1 MPARLVRAWNEAY
14 EDHKIVGL
22 SILAAISVMFIM
34 AGVLVATAVFSHN
47 QKQNCRMASAVRDA
61 VVVVLQDAQTLVQH
75 PPKGFRPQTSEQKD
89 ISIKFYQRNID
100 RLRSVH
106 CVNK

>member
-1 MPARLVRAWNEAY
+1 MPGRLVRAWNEAY
-14 EDHKIVGL
+14 QDHKIVGL
-22 SILAAISVMFIM
+22 SILAAIFIAMF
-34 AGVLVATAVFSHN
+34 AGGILAATAVFSHN

-61 VVVVLQDAQTLVQH
+61 VVVVLQDAQALVQH
-75 PPKGFRPQTSEQKD
+75 PPKGFRPQTPEQKD

-100 RLRSVH
+100 RLNSVH